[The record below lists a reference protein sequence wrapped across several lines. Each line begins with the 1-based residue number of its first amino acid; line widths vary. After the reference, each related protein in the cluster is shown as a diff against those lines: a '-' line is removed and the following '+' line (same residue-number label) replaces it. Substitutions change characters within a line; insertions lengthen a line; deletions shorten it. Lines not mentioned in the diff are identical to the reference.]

1 MWSKTINTKINGVAE
16 KAIVFNTLLNVQK
29 LYLIFVNIRMSNITA
44 NAEEYSEKN
53 KDLAWNC
60 YHSIKVWK
68 MEGCKSMHKN
78 HIEIFRK
85 MKREDETIWKK
96 SFQKSSRS

>member
-44 NAEEYSEKN
+44 NAPRKN
-53 KDLAWNC
+53 ILKK
-60 YHSIKVWK
+60 IKTW
-68 MEGCKSMHKN
+68 H
-78 HIEIFRK
+78 EII
-85 MKREDETIWKK
+85 TI
-96 SFQKSSRS
+96 Q